1 MRNFIIVALSVL
13 VWTGC
18 TGASQGSS
26 EPSSTTHQ
34 SFTVEDIDYQI
45 TITQQAMEQYRT
57 RAYLLD
63 AKAQS
68 VMSRDFMGYRH
79 AEMLSQQLQGIAD
92 DLALHLKQ
100 LEEQRAQ
107 LLKDRGMKSVQ
118 AAPTQ
123 P

>member
-1 MRNFIIVALSVL
+1 VALSVL

-18 TGASQGSS
+18 TASSQGSS
-26 EPSSTTHQ
+26 EPSSTTQQ
-34 SFTVEDIDYQI
+34 SFSVEDIDYQI

-107 LLKDRGMKSVQ
+107 LLKDREMKSVQ
-118 AAPTQ
+118 TAPTQ
-123 P
+123 S